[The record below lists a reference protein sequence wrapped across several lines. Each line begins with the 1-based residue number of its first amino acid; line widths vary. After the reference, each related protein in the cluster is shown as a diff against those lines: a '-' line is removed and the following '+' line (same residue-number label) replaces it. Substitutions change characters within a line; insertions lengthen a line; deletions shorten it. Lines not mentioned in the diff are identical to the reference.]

1 MHSVYFKAAQSLKNG
16 KSNQAIGMMNLPI
29 DSEYINEDDE
39 DNESQIP
46 YFNKNLQH
54 NNNYEY
60 YQFEDQNEF
69 NK

>member
-1 MHSVYFKAAQSLKNG
+1 
-16 KSNQAIGMMNLPI
+16 MMNLPI

-60 YQFEDQNEF
+60 YQLEDQNEF